1 MTPAGWQN
9 DPWFPGQLRYWDGAQ
24 WTWHTAPVRL
34 DPNPGLLRGRWA
46 KKRRTEFKA
55 SGALVDATYSMLFA
69 DKAMVAL
76 MFVGGVLAS
85 AAGFAVLGPPVLW
98 GDVTPSFSGGGVVGA
113 LVAGAALGA
122 FTFVLQLT
130 TGTVVAAAALRAEGT
145 PPTVRRALGVAWSRR
160 RQILAWA
167 AVSTFVGV
175 AIRGLE
181 RLGIGGVIGALT
193 LNIGW
198 AAATVFSMPVV
209 IIEGT
214 MPLQTLRR
222 SSRVLKD
229 NLGATVFGGLRL
241 ALPWTVA
248 LWTTMAMAA
257 VGVGLI
263 AFGGV
268 TEIVV
273 GSVLVTAGVCGAG
286 FCVVVSSSLTAY
298 LQTNVY
304 RYATGRD
311 VPGVDPGLLPPLAPS

>member
-122 FTFVLQLT
+122 FTFVL
-130 TGTVVAAAALRAEGT
+130 
-145 PPTVRRALGVAWSRR
+145 
-160 RQILAWA
+160 
-167 AVSTFVGV
+167 
-175 AIRGLE
+175 
-181 RLGIGGVIGALT
+181 
-193 LNIGW
+193 
-198 AAATVFSMPVV
+198 
-209 IIEGT
+209 
-214 MPLQTLRR
+214 
-222 SSRVLKD
+222 
-229 NLGATVFGGLRL
+229 
-241 ALPWTVA
+241 
-248 LWTTMAMAA
+248 
-257 VGVGLI
+257 
-263 AFGGV
+263 
-268 TEIVV
+268 
-273 GSVLVTAGVCGAG
+273 
-286 FCVVVSSSLTAY
+286 
-298 LQTNVY
+298 
-304 RYATGRD
+304 
-311 VPGVDPGLLPPLAPS
+311 